1 MTYLTSNEYERL
13 GFDEIDNF
21 EQLEERA
28 SSVID
33 LYTDYFYSNVEFES
47 DNPIRKNAVKQAIA
61 YQINYM
67 DSSGITTAEDKASL
81 NSLSIGRTTINYSN
95 NTANAI
101 KDNFNLSQDTINLL
115 NSVGFGY
122 KKAIYDR

>member
-33 LYTDYFYSNVEFES
+33 LYTDYFYSNVDFEN

-95 NTANAI
+95 NTTNAI
-101 KDNFNLSQDTINLL
+101 KDNFNLSQDALNLL

-122 KKAIYDR
+122 KKAVYDR

>member
-95 NTANAI
+95 NTTNAI
-101 KDNFNLSQDTINLL
+101 KDSLNLSQDALNLL

-122 KKAIYDR
+122 RKAVYDR

>member
-67 DSSGITTAEDKASL
+67 DTSGITTAEDKASL

-95 NTANAI
+95 NTTNAI
-101 KDNFNLSQDTINLL
+101 KDSFNLSQDTINLL

>member
-1 MTYLTSNEYERL
+1 MSYLTSNEYERL

-28 SSVID
+28 SSIID

-47 DNPIRKNAVKQAIA
+47 DIPIRKNAVKQAIA

-67 DSSGITTAEDKASL
+67 DTSGITTAEDKASL

-95 NTANAI
+95 NTTNAI
-101 KDNFNLSQDTINLL
+101 KDNFNLSQDTLNLL

-122 KKAIYDR
+122 KKAVYDR

>member
-1 MTYLTSNEYERL
+1 MSYLTSNEYERL
-13 GFDEIDNF
+13 GFDEVDNF

-47 DNPIRKNAVKQAIA
+47 DNPIRKNAVKQAVA

-95 NTANAI
+95 NTTNAI
-101 KDNFNLSQDTINLL
+101 KDNFNLSQDTLNLL

-122 KKAIYDR
+122 KKVVYDR

>member
-1 MTYLTSNEYERL
+1 MSYLTSNEYERL

-33 LYTDYFYSNVEFES
+33 LYTDYFYSNVDFES

-67 DSSGITTAEDKASL
+67 DTSGITTAEDKASL

-95 NTANAI
+95 NTTNAI
-101 KDNFNLSQDTINLL
+101 KDSFNLSQDTLNLL

-122 KKAIYDR
+122 KKVIYDR

>member
-101 KDNFNLSQDTINLL
+101 KDNFNLSQDAINLL

-122 KKAIYDR
+122 KKAVYDR

>member
-1 MTYLTSNEYERL
+1 MSYLTSNEYERL

-33 LYTDYFYSNVEFES
+33 LYTDYFYSSVEFES

-95 NTANAI
+95 NTTNAI
-101 KDNFNLSQDTINLL
+101 KDSFNLSQDTINLL

>member
-33 LYTDYFYSNVEFES
+33 LHTDYFYSNVEFES

-67 DSSGITTAEDKASL
+67 DTSGITTAEDKASL

-95 NTANAI
+95 NTTNAI
-101 KDNFNLSQDTINLL
+101 KDSFNLSQDTINLL

>member
-1 MTYLTSNEYERL
+1 MSYLTSNEYERL

-33 LYTDYFYSNVEFES
+33 LYTDYFYSSVEFES
-47 DNPIRKNAVKQAIA
+47 DNHIRKNAVKQAIA

-95 NTANAI
+95 NTTNAI
-101 KDNFNLSQDTINLL
+101 KDNFNLSQDTLNLL

-122 KKAIYDR
+122 KKAVYDR

>member
-1 MTYLTSNEYERL
+1 MSYLTSNEYERL

-47 DNPIRKNAVKQAIA
+47 DIPIRKNAVKQAIA

-67 DSSGITTAEDKASL
+67 DTSGITTAEDKASL

-95 NTANAI
+95 NTTNAI
-101 KDNFNLSQDTINLL
+101 KDSFNLSQDTLNLL

>member
-1 MTYLTSNEYERL
+1 MSYLTSNEYERL

-33 LYTDYFYSNVEFES
+33 LYTDYFYNNVEFES

-95 NTANAI
+95 NTTNAI

-122 KKAIYDR
+122 KKYIYDR

>member
-33 LYTDYFYSNVEFES
+33 LYTDYFYHSVDFEK

-95 NTANAI
+95 NSTNAI
-101 KDNFNLSQDTINLL
+101 KDSFNLSQDTINLL

>member
-1 MTYLTSNEYERL
+1 MSYLTSNEYERL

-33 LYTDYFYSNVEFES
+33 LYIDYFYSNVDFEK
-47 DNPIRKNAVKQAIA
+47 DNPIRKNAVKQAVA

-95 NTANAI
+95 NTTNAI
-101 KDNFNLSQDTINLL
+101 KDNFNLSQDTLNLL

-122 KKAIYDR
+122 KKAVYDR

>member
-1 MTYLTSNEYERL
+1 MSYLTSNEYERL

-33 LYTDYFYSNVEFES
+33 LYTDYFYNNVDFKS
-47 DNPIRKNAVKQAIA
+47 DNPIRKNAVKQAVA

-95 NTANAI
+95 NTTNAI
-101 KDNFNLSQDTINLL
+101 KDNFNLSQDTLNLL

>member
-33 LYTDYFYSNVEFES
+33 LYTDYFYSNVDFEN

-101 KDNFNLSQDTINLL
+101 KDNFNLSQDTLNLL

>member
-1 MTYLTSNEYERL
+1 MSYLTSNEYERL

-33 LYTDYFYSNVEFES
+33 LYTDYFYSNVDFEN

-95 NTANAI
+95 NTTNAI
-101 KDNFNLSQDTINLL
+101 KDSFNLSQDTINLL

-122 KKAIYDR
+122 KKAVYDR

>member
-1 MTYLTSNEYERL
+1 MSYLTSNEYERL

-33 LYTDYFYSNVEFES
+33 LYTDYFYHNIKFEE

-95 NTANAI
+95 NTTNAI
-101 KDNFNLSQDTINLL
+101 KDNFNLSQDTLNLL

>member
-1 MTYLTSNEYERL
+1 MSYLTSNEYEQL

-28 SSVID
+28 RSVID
-33 LYTDYFYSNVEFES
+33 LYTDYFYSNIEFES
-47 DNPIRKNAVKQAIA
+47 DIPIRKNAVKQAVA

-95 NTANAI
+95 NTTNAI
-101 KDNFNLSQDTINLL
+101 KDSLNLSQDALNLL

-122 KKAIYDR
+122 RKAIYDR

>member
-1 MTYLTSNEYERL
+1 MSYLTSNEYERL

-28 SSVID
+28 SSIID

-47 DNPIRKNAVKQAIA
+47 DIPIRKNAVKQAIA

-67 DSSGITTAEDKASL
+67 DTSGITTAEDKASL

-95 NTANAI
+95 NTTNAI
-101 KDNFNLSQDTINLL
+101 KDSFNLSQDTLNLL

>member
-1 MTYLTSNEYERL
+1 MSYLTSNEYERL

-95 NTANAI
+95 NATNAI
-101 KDNFNLSQDTINLL
+101 KDNFNLSQDTLNLL

>member
-33 LYTDYFYSNVEFES
+33 LYIDYFYSNVDFEK

-95 NTANAI
+95 TQTNAI
-101 KDNFNLSQDTINLL
+101 KDSLNLSQDALNLL

-122 KKAIYDR
+122 RKAVYDR

>member
-95 NTANAI
+95 NTTNAI
-101 KDNFNLSQDTINLL
+101 KDSFNLSQDTLNLL

-122 KKAIYDR
+122 KKAVYDR

>member
-1 MTYLTSNEYERL
+1 MSYLTSNEYERL

-67 DSSGITTAEDKASL
+67 DTSGITTAEDKASL

-95 NTANAI
+95 NTTNAI
-101 KDNFNLSQDTINLL
+101 KDSFNLSQDTLNLL

>member
-1 MTYLTSNEYERL
+1 MSYLTSNEYERL

-33 LYTDYFYSNVEFES
+33 LYTDYFYSSVEFES
-47 DNPIRKNAVKQAIA
+47 DNPIRKNAVKQAVA

-95 NTANAI
+95 NTTNAI

-122 KKAIYDR
+122 KKAVYDR

>member
-1 MTYLTSNEYERL
+1 MSYLTSNEYERL

-33 LYTDYFYSNVEFES
+33 LYTDYFYSNVDFNS
-47 DNPIRKNAVKQAIA
+47 DIPIRKNAVKQAVA

-95 NTANAI
+95 TQTNAI
-101 KDNFNLSQDTINLL
+101 KDSFNLSQDTLNLL

-122 KKAIYDR
+122 RKAVYDR

>member
-1 MTYLTSNEYERL
+1 MIYLTSNEYERL

-95 NTANAI
+95 NTTNAI
-101 KDNFNLSQDTINLL
+101 KDSFNLSQDTINLL

-122 KKAIYDR
+122 KKAVYDR

>member
-1 MTYLTSNEYERL
+1 MSYLTSNEYERL

-33 LYTDYFYSNVEFES
+33 LYTDYFYSNVDFNS
-47 DNPIRKNAVKQAIA
+47 DIPIRKNAVKQAVA

-95 NTANAI
+95 NTTNAI
-101 KDNFNLSQDTINLL
+101 KDNFNLSQDTLNLL

-122 KKAIYDR
+122 KKAVYDR

>member
-1 MTYLTSNEYERL
+1 MSYLTSNEYERL

-47 DNPIRKNAVKQAIA
+47 DIPIRKNAVKQAIA

-67 DSSGITTAEDKASL
+67 DTSGITTAEDKASL

>member
-1 MTYLTSNEYERL
+1 MSYLTSNEYERL

-33 LYTDYFYSNVEFES
+33 LYTDYFYSSVEFES

-95 NTANAI
+95 NTTNAI

>member
-1 MTYLTSNEYERL
+1 MSYLTSNDYERL

-95 NTANAI
+95 NTTNAI
-101 KDNFNLSQDTINLL
+101 KDSFNLSQDTINLL

>member
-1 MTYLTSNEYERL
+1 MSYLTSNEYERL

-33 LYTDYFYSNVEFES
+33 LYTDYFYHSVDFES
-47 DNPIRKNAVKQAIA
+47 DNPIRKNAVKQAVA

-95 NTANAI
+95 NTTNAI
-101 KDNFNLSQDTINLL
+101 KDNFNLSQDTLNLL

>member
-1 MTYLTSNEYERL
+1 MSYLTSNEYERL

-33 LYTDYFYSNVEFES
+33 LYTDYFYSNVDFEK
-47 DNPIRKNAVKQAIA
+47 DNPIRKNAVKQAVA

-81 NSLSIGRTTINYSN
+81 NSLSIGRTTINYRN
-95 NTANAI
+95 NTTNAI
-101 KDNFNLSQDTINLL
+101 KDSLNLSQDALNLL

-122 KKAIYDR
+122 RKAIYDR

>member
-1 MTYLTSNEYERL
+1 MSYLTSNEYERL

-47 DNPIRKNAVKQAIA
+47 DNPIRKNAVKQAVA

-95 NTANAI
+95 TQTNAI
-101 KDNFNLSQDTINLL
+101 KDNFNLSQDTLNLL

-122 KKAIYDR
+122 RKAVYDR

>member
-1 MTYLTSNEYERL
+1 MSYLTSNEYERL

-21 EQLEERA
+21 EQLAERA
-28 SSVID
+28 SSIID

-67 DSSGITTAEDKASL
+67 DTSGITTAEDKASL

>member
-1 MTYLTSNEYERL
+1 MSYLTSNEYERL

-21 EQLEERA
+21 EELEERA

-33 LYTDYFYSNVEFES
+33 LYTDYFYSSVEFES

-95 NTANAI
+95 NTTNAI
-101 KDNFNLSQDTINLL
+101 KDSFNLSQDTLNLL

>member
-1 MTYLTSNEYERL
+1 MSYLTSNEYERL

-33 LYTDYFYSNVEFES
+33 LYTDYFYSSVEFES

-95 NTANAI
+95 NTTNAI
-101 KDNFNLSQDTINLL
+101 KDSFNLSQDTINLL

-122 KKAIYDR
+122 KKAVYDR

>member
-1 MTYLTSNEYERL
+1 MSYLTSNEYERL

-47 DNPIRKNAVKQAIA
+47 DNPIRKNAVKQAVA

-95 NTANAI
+95 NTTNAI
-101 KDNFNLSQDTINLL
+101 KDNFNLSQDTLNLL

>member
-33 LYTDYFYSNVEFES
+33 LYTDYFYHSVDFEK

-95 NTANAI
+95 NTTNAI
-101 KDNFNLSQDTINLL
+101 KDSFNLSQDTINLL

-122 KKAIYDR
+122 KKAVYDR

>member
-1 MTYLTSNEYERL
+1 MSYLTSNEYERL

-33 LYTDYFYSNVEFES
+33 LYTDYFYSSVEFES

-95 NTANAI
+95 NTTNAI
-101 KDNFNLSQDTINLL
+101 KDSFNLSQDTLNLL

-122 KKAIYDR
+122 KKAVYDR